1 MHKIVALSVA
11 DQLDLNQANLAK
23 GDFTN
28 EALMNCAS
36 LNEILAQISAW
47 FYARTDDFNLAHMQI
62 ILLSMVQ

>member
-1 MHKIVALSVA
+1 VALSVA

-36 LNEILAQISAW
+36 LNEILAQISA
-47 FYARTDDFNLAHMQI
+47 
-62 ILLSMVQ
+62 